1 MVTLPDG
8 QQITARNYY
17 ETVGGAHLD
26 CIYKGTNV
34 RLREISLG
42 YTFYDLLGPS
52 KHLTLS
58 LIARNI
64 GFLYK
69 DSPVDPDISAT
80 AANTFGGVDSFT
92 LPTTRSFG
100 FNIKLTY

>member
-1 MVTLPDG
+1 M
-8 QQITARNYY
+8 
-17 ETVGGAHLD
+17 
-26 CIYKGTNV
+26 
-34 RLREISLG
+34 
-42 YTFYDLLGPS
+42 
-52 KHLTLS
+52 
-58 LIARNI
+58 IARNI

-80 AANTFGGVDSFT
+80 AANAFGGVDSFT